1 MEGFII
7 TIVLF
12 VLAII
17 AVVAPKFK
25 KSNIAEEDKEAYTSA
40 INKISKTDK
49 VKKNF
54 KSVGILIYLVI
65 ACIMIL
71 VMSLSNGTVSQDTG
85 LGVATLRPIRT
96 VDNIFCSVLSMTT
109 LYILVYTAAR
119 IIFEFVVVRRKIKK
133 NPDLTDKERH
143 VLLNYYTTSVFTS
156 IGWALILE
164 VVPQFL
170 RIITT
175 TADKPIIY
183 IYPDEKKRVTVR
195 VENPENLIHTYPE
208 YNDGWEVEADVDGT
222 LTDVNGKKYYS
233 LYWEGINRVGVDQK
247 VGFCIKGEDTAA
259 FLEEK
264 LEALGLNYK
273 ERQEFIVYWLPQ
285 MENNKYNYVY
295 FMQTNEV
302 DSIMSLDINPK
313 PDSLIRVMMYYKPL
327 LFKETNLKEQVFKP
341 VEREGYTVVEWGGT
355 KIR

>member
-1 MEGFII
+1 MEGVII

-12 VLAII
+12 VLCTI
-17 AVVAPKFK
+17 AVVLPKTAK
-25 KSNIAEEDKEAYTSA
+25 ARLEGEDKEAYNSGVE
-40 INKISKTDK
+40 KIEKIDK
-49 VKKNF
+49 AKKNF
-54 KSVGILIYLVI
+54 RMIGIIVYLVI
-65 ACIMIL
+65 CALMVL
-71 VMSLSNGTVSQDTG
+71 FMSLSSATKKVETG
-85 LGVATLRPIRT
+85 LLEPT
-96 VDNIFCSVLSMTT
+96 VVTINSSSHIFCSILSITS
-109 LYILVYTAAR
+109 LYILVYAVVR
-119 IIFEFVVVRRKIKK
+119 IIFEFACVRREINK
-133 NPDLTDKERH
+133 NKELTDKER
-143 VLLNYYTTSVFTS
+143 LILMKYYTTSVFTS
-156 IGWALILE
+156 IGWALLLE
-164 VVPQFL
+164 MIPQFL

-195 VENPENLIHTYPE
+195 VGNPENLIHAYPV

-222 LTDVNGKKYYS
+222 LTDANGKKYYS
-233 LYWEGINRVGVDQK
+233 LYWEGLNKVGVDQK
-247 VGFCIKGEDTAA
+247 VGFCVKGEDTAA

-302 DSIMSLDINPK
+302 DTVMPLDINPK

-327 LFKETNLKEQVFKP
+327 LFKETNLKEQVFKS